1 MLSKKNHHNYFIKA
15 VSFIQER
22 LYLYSMKRILLFMPF
37 LIIALAANAQKSLL
51 SLDEHNKYIYYQV
64 VDLPGIS
71 ADSLNKN
78 AVYFVKSVYPK
89 IKAKQSD
96 NAFIGIKD
104 KFLTYTSFAKHES
117 GEIAYTLN
125 IECKDAKYRYW
136 LTDFVFTPYE
146 KNRYG
151 VYVPVNGID
160 VPLEST
166 TSKITEKELNGY
178 FDQTGAF
185 CKQLGEK
192 LKKYMAEGYAKQ
204 KADQQLKKIVT
215 DKW

>member
-1 MLSKKNHHNYFIKA
+1 MKKIA
-15 VSFIQER
+15 VLVIS
-22 LYLYSMKRILLFMPF
+22 LM
-37 LIIALAANAQKSLL
+37 IAGMANAQKSLL

-71 ADSLNKN
+71 ADSLYKN
-78 AVYFVKSVYPK
+78 AVYFIKSVYPK
-89 IKAKQSD
+89 TKSTQS
-96 NAFIGIKD
+96 NNSINIRD
-104 KFLTYTSFAKHES
+104 KFLTYTSFVKHEN
-117 GEIAYTLN
+117 GEMAYTLN

-146 KNRYG
+146 RNRYG
-151 VYVPVNGID
+151 VYVPVNGIEI
-160 VPLEST
+160 PLENAE
-166 TSKITEKELNGY
+166 SKVVKKDLDGY

-192 LKKYMAEGYAKQ
+192 LKKEMTEGHTTK
-204 KADQQLKKIVT
+204 KPDQQPVKKIVT

>member
-1 MLSKKNHHNYFIKA
+1 MKKIA
-15 VSFIQER
+15 VLVVS
-22 LYLYSMKRILLFMPF
+22 LM
-37 LIIALAANAQKSLL
+37 IAGMANAQKSLL

-71 ADSLNKN
+71 ADSLYKN
-78 AVYFVKSVYPK
+78 AAYFIKSAYPK
-89 IKAKQSD
+89 AKSAQS
-96 NAFIGIKD
+96 NNSINIKD
-104 KFLTYTSFAKHES
+104 KFLTYTSFVKHEN
-117 GEIAYTLN
+117 GEMAYMLN

-146 KNRYG
+146 RNRYG
-151 VYVPVNGID
+151 VYVPINGIEI
-160 VPLEST
+160 PLESAE
-166 TSKITEKELNGY
+166 SKVIKKDLDGY

-192 LKKYMAEGYAKQ
+192 LKKYMAEDHTTK
-204 KADQQLKKIVT
+204 KPDQQPAKKIVT